1 MRRRNV
7 AIVKQV
13 LLLFLKIIETLMSQ
27 MLRLLILYALK
38 QRIKIFLDLYFFL
51 IYDRLFHALRYIAS
65 KLLLLFHYLLNLRI
79 QGRIQESSW
88 CIWYVNDIFRRFR
101 VISLLLADKLI
112 IFEFSLWLEISL
124 GGIILFGVLV
134 ILNYSCHVWLP
145 FVWSE
150 SRCWCC
156 GHSVYLTS

>member
-1 MRRRNV
+1 MMRRRNV

-51 IYDRLFHALRYIAS
+51 INNSLFHALRHIAS

-88 CIWYVNDIFRRFR
+88 CI
-101 VISLLLADKLI
+101 
-112 IFEFSLWLEISL
+112 
-124 GGIILFGVLV
+124 
-134 ILNYSCHVWLP
+134 
-145 FVWSE
+145 
-150 SRCWCC
+150 
-156 GHSVYLTS
+156 